1 MKVVLLGYMGS
12 GKSSVGKILAQ
23 SLNINFYDLDDYI
36 ESKEKLTISQL
47 FSTKGEIYFRLKES
61 EYLKEL
67 LNTDESF
74 VLALGGGTPCYSN
87 NMDQIIENSTS
98 VYLKATLKTLV
109 SRLIKEKEKRPLIA
123 QLRIDKFNE
132 FIAKHLFERSLFYEQ
147 ATYSLTTDEK
157 LIQNIVNE
165 IEILLA

>member
-23 SLNINFYDLDDYI
+23 SLKIKFYDLDDYI

-67 LNTDESF
+67 LDADESF

-87 NMDQIIENSTS
+87 NMDQIIENSIS
-98 VYLKATLKTLV
+98 VYLKASLNTLTN
-109 SRLIKEKEKRPLIA
+109 RLIKEKDKRPLISE
-123 QLRIDKFNE
+123 LGKDKFNE
-132 FIAKHLFERSLFYEQ
+132 FIAKHLFERLLFYEK
-147 ATYSLTTDEK
+147 ATYSLSTDEK
-157 LIQNIVNE
+157 LIQNLVDE
-165 IEILLA
+165 IKTLLV